1 MMPHFLAEPVSTSA
15 ENALEQVPRIMKTT
29 RTKPEERRL
38 NDVAT
43 EPSVT
48 VTVPARLHLGFLD
61 LNGGMGR
68 RFGGIGLAISDLKT
82 RIAVRRAAQMRVSGA
97 EHVRVG
103 RYADRMRRA
112 LSLEAQ
118 HHVEVTETVPAHAG
132 LGSGT
137 QLALAV
143 AAGIRTLHGLPIDAP
158 SDAIMLERGARSGLG
173 IGLFTR
179 GGLVVDGGR
188 GATGASAEGA
198 SAARPAPIISRLAF
212 PEAWRVLVVL
222 DPARQGTHGDEELAA
237 FATLGVFPES
247 DAAHLCRL
255 VVMKALPALAD
266 QDLASF
272 GAAIGELQAR
282 LGDYFAVA
290 QGARFTSAAVAAA
303 LAAMAGAGAVGI
315 GQSSWGPTGFAFA
328 ASQADAERIADV
340 GRTQD
345 SGLDIR
351 ICRGLNRGAEISAPA
366 HVSE

>member
-1 MMPHFLAEPVSTSA
+1 M
-15 ENALEQVPRIMKTT
+15 
-29 RTKPEERRL
+29 

-82 RIAVRRAAQMRVSGA
+82 RIAVRPAAQMRVSGA
-97 EHVRVG
+97 EHVRVS

-112 LSLEAQ
+112 LGLDAQ
-118 HHVEVTETVPAHAG
+118 HHIEVAETVPAHAG

-143 AAGIRTLHGLPIDAP
+143 AAGIRALHGLPIDAP
-158 SDAIMLERGARSGLG
+158 GDAITLERGTRSGLG
-173 IGLFTR
+173 IGLFAQ

-188 GATGASAEGA
+188 GADK
-198 SAARPAPIISRLAF
+198 RPAPIISRLPF

-303 LAAMAGAGAVGI
+303 LEAMAGAGAVGI

-328 ASQADAERIADV
+328 ASQDDAERIANV
-340 GRTQD
+340 GRAQD

-351 ICRGLNRGAEISAPA
+351 ICRGLNRGADVAAPA
-366 HVSE
+366 HASR

>member
-1 MMPHFLAEPVSTSA
+1 
-15 ENALEQVPRIMKTT
+15 
-29 RTKPEERRL
+29 
-38 NDVAT
+38 
-43 EPSVT
+43 
-48 VTVPARLHLGFLD
+48 
-61 LNGGMGR
+61 MGR
-68 RFGGIGLAISDLKT
+68 RFGGIGLAIGDLKT

-103 RYADRMRRA
+103 RYAERMRRA
-112 LSLEAQ
+112 LDLDAQ
-118 HHVEVTETVPAHAG
+118 HHVEAIETVPAHAG

-143 AAGIRTLHGLPIDAP
+143 AAGIRALHGLPIDAP

-188 GATGASAEGA
+188 GSGN
-198 SAARPAPIISRLAF
+198 RPAPIISRLAF

-290 QGARFTSAAVAAA
+290 QGARFTSAAVASA
-303 LAAMAGAGAVGI
+303 LEAMSRAGAVGI

-328 ASQADAERIADV
+328 ASHDDAERIADV
-340 GRTQD
+340 GRAQD

-351 ICRGLNRGAEISAPA
+351 ICRGLNRGAEITAPA
-366 HVSE
+366 HVPK

>member
-1 MMPHFLAEPVSTSA
+1 LRGPLAIAKHVRVTQSRARAA
-15 ENALEQVPRIMKTT
+15 ENENDAPTG
-29 RTKPEERRL
+29 PEDRRL

-82 RIAVRRAAQMRVSGA
+82 RIAVRRAAPSRISGI

-103 RYADRMRRA
+103 RYADRIRSA
-112 LSLEAQ
+112 LSLDAPHQ
-118 HHVEVTETVPAHAG
+118 IDVTETVPAHAG

-137 QLALAV
+137 ALALAV
-143 AAGIRTLHGLPIDAP
+143 AAGIRVLHGLPIDAP
-158 SDAIMLERGARSGLG
+158 ADAITLARGTRSGLG
-173 IGLFTR
+173 IGLFAR

-188 GATGASAEGA
+188 RPGDASAGVP
-198 SAARPAPIISRLAF
+198 RPAPIISRLGF

-222 DPARQGTHGDEELAA
+222 DPARQGTHGADELAA

-290 QGARFTSAAVAAA
+290 QGARFTGPAAAAA
-303 LAAMAGAGAVGI
+303 LDAMARAGAVGI

-328 ASQADAERIADV
+328 ASHDDAERIADV
-340 GRTQD
+340 GRRHQ

-351 ICRGLNRGAEISAPA
+351 ICRGLNRGAEVTAPA
-366 HVSE
+366 HAPSSN